1 MGAGGAAA
9 VGGDERTKGRIA
21 MKRAM
26 IVGVMLACV
35 AVGAGV
41 RGQATQPAARGGG
54 VADEHEIE
62 LVFVADEHVIGLVFR
77 EGQRMPRNQISEA
90 IMRLAFPAAEAKLP
104 PLAKSPDGGWAG
116 TPRIPVE
123 VDVGVSGNEATVR
136 LRLRGPNGVAVRA
149 ELEKRLRAALAE
161 GASLTAEQVQQKAAE
176 FDKRIQQLWGQ
187 EMVLNGLDDAR
198 RKLWPGI
205 LVELRRTAELEKQRL
220 SMELVAKRRRADLTR
235 QQIAEIEME
244 AEKKVETDP
253 VMKLLRKAGELRQ
266 EELERVRQM
275 FRAGAAGT
283 SDVAKAEES
292 VNAAEVQKL
301 QRMETIRQGAK
312 GDLLN
317 RLSGEL
323 ASLTIDLGEM
333 EVRLKLV
340 ERTSPPVTAKGI
352 GEADLARLAEEYRP
366 WYDSA
371 GGLAGQRDELG
382 QQRQGVYLEKLK
394 LTARIAEEG
403 SPAAERK

>member
-1 MGAGGAAA
+1 MGAGGAAT

-26 IVGVMLACV
+26 IVGVMLAYT

-54 VADEHEIE
+54 VADEHEI
-62 LVFVADEHVIGLVFR
+62 GLVFR
-77 EGQRMPRNQISEA
+77 EGQRMSRKQISEA
-90 IMRLAFPAAEAKLP
+90 IMRLAFPVAEAKLP
-104 PLAKSPDGGWAG
+104 PLAKSPDGARLETAW
-116 TPRIPVE
+116 IPVE
-123 VDVGVSGNEATVR
+123 VDVGVWGNEATVR

-176 FDKRIQQLWGQ
+176 VDKRIQQLWGQ
-187 EMVLNGLDDAR
+187 EMVLAGLQDAR
-198 RKLWPGI
+198 EKLWPGI

-220 SMELVAKRRRADLTR
+220 MMELVAKRFRADLIR
-235 QQIAEIEME
+235 KQIAEIEKE
-244 AEKKVETDP
+244 AEVKVERDP

-292 VNAAEVQKL
+292 VNAAEVQML

-312 GDLLN
+312 GDLLS

-323 ASLTIDLGEM
+323 ASLTIDLGER
-333 EVRLKLV
+333 EVRLRLV
-340 ERTSPPVTAKGI
+340 GLTSPPVTAKGI

-366 WYDSA
+366 WYDDG
-371 GGLAGQRDELG
+371 GGLAGQLDELG
-382 QQRQGVYLEKLK
+382 QQQRGVYLEKLK
-394 LTARIAEEG
+394 LMARIAEEG
-403 SPAAERK
+403 SPAEERK